1 MADPLQANAEKAD
14 SAGESGSAGFTDP
27 LGTVTFL
34 LPRPWLPKVWVTLS
48 MA

>member
-1 MADPLQANAEKAD
+1 MVDPLQANADKAD
-14 SAGESGSAGFTDP
+14 SGEESGSAGFTDP

-34 LPRPWLPKVWVTLS
+34 LLRPWLPKVWVTLS